1 MSKVIFYSK
10 KIIIFLLS
18 KLWKKCLYLWIKNI
32 LGNISRKILIKIMNG
47 LVIREQN
54 SNCQISPST
63 PVIKYHSRK
72 SFFRKTVNLPMHS
85 CLGLFEKF
93 HTVKSILAL
102 STSSNSM
109 SENTC
114 FVAQTGLCEAD
125 STSVENV
132 RLHLEFC

>member
-1 MSKVIFYSK
+1 
-10 KIIIFLLS
+10 
-18 KLWKKCLYLWIKNI
+18 
-32 LGNISRKILIKIMNG
+32 
-47 LVIREQN
+47 
-54 SNCQISPST
+54 
-63 PVIKYHSRK
+63 
-72 SFFRKTVNLPMHS
+72 MHS

-132 RLHLEFC
+132 RLHLEMRWNDVLFSGNNLNIFAMYYAPLYNEKAELSREINEKPMSIKLKISY